1 MAPETIERP
10 GLIRRMSCMLY
21 ESILLLGVLALT
33 FMLPHLLL
41 GMLANVVLPGWLLM
55 GHVFV
60 VLGAYFVWYWSHG
73 GQTLA
78 MQTWKIQIASTNGE
92 PPSLQR
98 LLLRYLLAWPALGY
112 FGVGII
118 WALFDRDRQFL
129 HDRIAGTRLEF
140 KR

>member
-1 MAPETIERP
+1 
-10 GLIRRMSCMLY
+10 MLY
-21 ESILLLGVLALT
+21 ESMLLLGVLALT

-41 GMLANVVLPGWLLM
+41 GMLVNVVLPGWLLM
-55 GHVFV
+55 AHVIV
-60 VLGAYFVWYWSHG
+60 VLGAYFIWYWSHG

-78 MQTWKIQIASTNGE
+78 MQTWKIQISSVTGE

-98 LLLRYLLAWPALGY
+98 LLLRYLIAWPALGY

-118 WALFDRDRQFL
+118 WALFDRERQFL